1 MIPQHSIATP
11 GAASIPLSA
20 ANVTQLAGQ
29 LLERGALRRTPAG
42 IPVLEFLLTHRSTQ
56 LEAEVE
62 RQVECEMN
70 CIAAGPPAQ
79 ALTAANPGDRLHLTG
94 FLASRS
100 LKRRAPVLHVSKI
113 EFIEGTENGFQTQ
126 G

>member
-1 MIPQHSIATP
+1 MISQRH
-11 GAASIPLSA
+11 IPAPPPSV
-20 ANVTQLAGQ
+20 ANLTQLSGQ

-62 RQVECEMN
+62 RQVECEMS
-70 CIAAGPPAQ
+70 CIAAGTPAQ
-79 ALTAANPGDRLHLTG
+79 ALNAANPGDRLHLTG